1 MASQNKQFFNSN
13 QVFNDVAQFFK
24 KMTAPIVQSLVR
36 TFAVE
41 ASKYTP
47 PGTKTKKLGSAYIG
61 KEYYYRPIQQFKL
74 LHQGAYPGFHMTKK
88 DYQMW
93 RNGYKFRV
101 LNTKYRI
108 RKGTVYAYCKGINE
122 AKRVARIQNRG
133 LAKYSWGS
141 MIENFSSVKTTN
153 DGWGFY
159 QTELPPVFHR
169 LAKQSP
175 NIARTKWGF
184 VSSDATGIKN
194 GNLSFTMRNNL
205 TEIQRYGQIA
215 IKRGTT
221 ALLRQW
227 NKMEKD
233 IESKQSKRL
242 QKFLDFEINK
252 IKIGNK

>member
-1 MASQNKQFFNSN
+1 MSSQHKQFLNSN
-13 QVFNDVAQFFK
+13 EVFRDVAQFFK
-24 KMTAPIVQSLVR
+24 KLTVPIVQSLVR
-36 TFAVE
+36 TIAVE

-47 PGTKTKKLGSAYIG
+47 PGNKTKKLGSAYIA
-61 KEYYYRPIQQFKL
+61 KEYYSRPIQQFKL
-74 LHQGAYPGFHMTKK
+74 LHQGAYQGFHMTKK

-93 RNGYKFRV
+93 RQGYKFRV
-101 LNTKYRI
+101 LNTKYRVK
-108 RKGTVYAYCKGINE
+108 KGTVYAYCKGINE

-141 MIENFSSVKTTN
+141 MIQHFSSTKTEGE
-153 DGWGFY
+153 GWGFY
-159 QTELPPVFHR
+159 NTELPPVFHR

-175 NIARTKWGF
+175 NITRHRWGF
-184 VSSDATGIKN
+184 VSSDATGIKD

-205 TEIQRYGQIA
+205 TEIERYGDIA

-227 NKMEKD
+227 NKMQKD
-233 IESKQSKRL
+233 IENKQSKRL

-252 IKIGNK
+252 INIGK